1 MRSVGEG
8 CAKEAIMDRTLHDMR
23 NDLAVAIGTVHA
35 LIDGKL
41 EPSPSRLGDILGSL
55 EALDAALV
63 SSPAVASEAVIPKE
77 DLLNAVIE
85 GSPYAKVLVNGGGR
99 IVLVNT
105 QAEALFGYSR
115 DELLGMSIDQL
126 VPERFRL
133 GHHKL
138 RDDFAAA
145 PSARAMGAGR
155 DLYGRRK
162 DASEVPIE
170 IGLNPI
176 TTGGETFTLAA
187 ITDISERKHSEE
199 LRLAHLGVQ
208 RHAAEL
214 EELNR
219 ELADASRF
227 KTEFVSTMSH
237 ELRTPL
243 ASIIA
248 GAELLSRI
256 KLDDRARITV
266 QTMAEASEALLTL
279 INSVLDFSKI
289 EAGKMELQVGSFEI
303 GPVLEGVADV
313 LAHVAR
319 EKNVTLNAYV
329 DPSIPVVLGDR
340 DRVRQI
346 LLNLLGNA
354 VKFTESGRVVVRAV
368 SEELSAEDVLVRF
381 DVQDTG
387 IGIPPDVLPQL
398 FEPFA
403 QADRSASR
411 KFAGTGLGLSISKR
425 LVEMMGGRIG
435 VESTLGVGSSF
446 WFAVRFARA
455 SNAVAA
461 LRRMPKGTVA
471 LIVSGD
477 DTFAE
482 IVRSYLDSWSME
494 SRRVTSGDDVVAS
507 LRIDATARGIVIVD
521 LDNTGAADLSSTVE
535 ILRAIAPSRVIAVG
549 RNGVLSKPVRQSQLY
564 DAIVKVVDVEP
575 STEPDNA
582 APELP
587 ARVALTNGTVLVA
600 EDNEPL
606 RRLLKQQFEDL
617 DVAVT
622 FVSDGRQALEAIRAE
637 RYAMVFM
644 DCQMP
649 NLDGL
654 DATKLIRHEE
664 RLTGRHLPITAMT
677 ANAFA
682 EDRAACLAAGMD
694 DYLSKP
700 VKLADLRAKIE
711 RWT

>member
-1 MRSVGEG
+1 
-8 CAKEAIMDRTLHDMR
+8 MDRTLHDMR

-41 EPSPSRLGDILGSL
+41 EPTPGRLTDILESL

-63 SSPAVASEAVIPKE
+63 TTPVAASEIAVPKE

-85 GSPYAKVLVNGGGR
+85 GSPYAKILVNGVGR
-99 IVLVNT
+99 IVLVNA
-105 QAEALFGYSR
+105 QAEALFGYTR
-115 DELLGMSIDQL
+115 EELLGMSIDQL
-126 VPERFRL
+126 VPERFRP
-133 GHHKL
+133 GHPKL
-138 RDDFAAA
+138 RDNFSVA
-145 PSARAMGAGR
+145 PTARAMGAGR

-162 DASEVPIE
+162 DAGEVPIE

-187 ITDISERKHSEE
+187 ITDISERKHGEE
-199 LRLAHLGVQ
+199 LRLAHLVVQ
-208 RHAAEL
+208 QHAAEL

-219 ELADASRF
+219 ELADVSRF

-243 ASIIA
+243 GAIIGAS
-248 GAELLSRI
+248 ELLSRMQ
-256 KLDDRARITV
+256 LDGRAQITV
-266 QTMAEASEALLTL
+266 QTMVEASEALLAL
-279 INSVLDFSKI
+279 VNSVLDFSKI
-289 EAGKMELQVGSFEI
+289 EAGKMELQLEAFEI
-303 GPVLEGVADV
+303 ESVLEGAADV
-313 LAHVAR
+313 LAHLAR
-319 EKNVTLNAYV
+319 EKRITLNAYV
-329 DPSIPVVLGDR
+329 DPSIPAVLGDR
-340 DRVRQI
+340 DRLRQI

-368 SEELSAEDVLVRF
+368 SEELTPDEVLVRF

-387 IGIPPDVLPQL
+387 IGIPPALLPQL

-425 LVEMMGGRIG
+425 LVELMGGTIG
-435 VESTLGVGSSF
+435 VKSTVGAGSSF

-455 SNAVAA
+455 PEAVSVS
-461 LRRMPKGTVA
+461 RRLPEGTAA

-482 IVRSYLDSWSME
+482 ILRSYLVSWSME
-494 SRRVTSGDDVVAS
+494 SRRSISGDDVVAG
-507 LRIDATARGIVIVD
+507 LRGDATTRWIAIVD
-521 LDNTGAADLSSTVE
+521 LDNTGAVDPSSTVD
-535 ILRAIAPSRVIAVG
+535 ILRAIAPSRVIAIG
-549 RNGVLSKPVRQSQLY
+549 RNGALAKPVRQSQLY
-564 DAIVKVVDVEP
+564 DAIVKAADIEP
-575 STEPDNA
+575 SIAPDVA
-582 APELP
+582 ASEAFAHVSPIDG
-587 ARVALTNGTVLVA
+587 AILVA
-600 EDNEPL
+600 EDNDRL
-606 RRLLKQQFEDL
+606 RRLLKLQFDDL
-617 DVAVT
+617 GVPVSFVT
-622 FVSDGRQALEAIRAE
+622 DGLQALDAIRKQT
-637 RYAMVFM
+637 YAMVFM

-711 RWT
+711 RWTRS